1 MRNKVKVSGLDL
13 RYLLTTYVHER
24 GVVTV
29 DELVDW
35 LEYQGFEVEGRASK
49 VLSDA
54 LRWEC
59 ARERVIRVGRGRYRQ
74 GYMPRA
80 TAYRID
86 LRVWE
91 LRQAARGTE
100 AHGAA

>member
-1 MRNKVKVSGLDL
+1 MRNRVLVRGLDL
-13 RYLLTTYVHER
+13 RYLLTTYIHER
-24 GVVTV
+24 GLVTV

-35 LEYQGFEVEGRASK
+35 LDCQGFEVGDRASK
-49 VLSDA
+49 VVSDA

-59 ARERVIRVGRGRYRQ
+59 ARDRVIRVGRGRYRQ
-74 GYMPRA
+74 GYVPRA

-91 LRQAARGTE
+91 LQQAAR
-100 AHGAA
+100 HGAA